1 MEARKKLPP
10 ANQPQAPKLHQS
22 LKVKQLLQKKIKQTA
37 GWTVVLTLLAASVF
51 AQSRH
56 SVRGTDSDGSVM
68 SVTAWRTDKKTDPI
82 RLENLFLYENGVEQ
96 RIKNFSFDPSPAKIV
111 ILVDN
116 SQTLPT
122 DVEKM
127 KAATM
132 EFAYEIFEGDQL
144 FVLAYDEKAEIIQEW
159 TDDAKKLETALT
171 TFRKKGNP
179 YLFDALASTAK
190 EVLLPLMPG
199 TRKTA
204 VVVIGDGLDRGSKTK
219 FDEILGELQNQDVTV
234 YFLQIP
240 DRSSGAY
247 RRDQPKAAGIVT
259 QLTEGT
265 GGKAFPLDEAQAAAK
280 FICDELKRN
289 RYLLSYMPLNTSS
302 YDARRI
308 LLLGDEGIALRTK
321 SAQPPNIKTN

>member
-1 MEARKKLPP
+1 MSVIA
-10 ANQPQAPKLHQS
+10 A
-22 LKVKQLLQKKIKQTA
+22 A
-37 GWTVVLTLLAASVF
+37 GMGVA

-56 SVRGTDSDGSVM
+56 SVRGTDTEGTVL
-68 SVTAWRTDKKTDPI
+68 SVTAWRTDAKKDPI
-82 RLENLFLYENGVEQ
+82 KVENLFLYENGIEQ
-96 RIKNFSFDPSPAKIV
+96 KIKNFSYDPSPSRIV

-159 TDDAKKLETALT
+159 TDDAKKIEASLG

-179 YLFDALASTAK
+179 YLFDALNAASN

-204 VVVIGDGLDRGSKTK
+204 IVVIGDGLDRGSTKK
-219 FDEILGELQNQDVTV
+219 FDNIIGDLQNNNITV

-240 DRSSGAY
+240 DRSGGAY
-247 RRDQPKAAGIVT
+247 RRDQPKAPAVVT

-265 GGKAFPLDEAQAAAK
+265 GGKAFTIDEASTAAK
-280 FICDELKRN
+280 FICDELRRN
-289 RYLLSYMPLNTSS
+289 RYLLSYQPLNTSTF
-302 YDARRI
+302 DQKRVFLTA
-308 LLLGDEGIALRTK
+308 DTGIAIRTK
-321 SAQPPNIKTN
+321 TGQPPNIKAN